1 MPDDERVRR
10 LEELRKDLERALAQ
24 RDLAA
29 DGNESSD
36 AHHHPAE
43 AATDADLR
51 ERDLREQLRL
61 REQEARVRASLEAI
75 AAGTYGIC
83 QDCGEA
89 IPEGRLRAVPDAVR
103 CVACQSVVNRRR

>member
-1 MPDDERVRR
+1 MTDDERVRR

-75 AAGTYGIC
+75 EAGTYGIC
-83 QDCGEA
+83 QDCGQQ

-103 CVACQSVVNRRR
+103 CVACQSAVNRRR